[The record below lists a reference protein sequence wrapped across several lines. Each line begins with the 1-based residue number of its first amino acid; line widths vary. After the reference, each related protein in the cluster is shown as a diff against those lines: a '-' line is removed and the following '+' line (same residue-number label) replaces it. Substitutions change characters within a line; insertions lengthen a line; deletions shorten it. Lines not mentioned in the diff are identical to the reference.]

1 MNRWTLR
8 HALVVMAI
16 TMGIGLL
23 LSSIAIQHI
32 DLKLRQELL
41 EKAGRIQLG
50 LDIEQI
56 RALSGHPDDTELEAF
71 RSLQSALMRARLDN
85 ERYAYLYLLGLDST
99 GRVVFLVDQPF
110 APWEEWTELPPGSIF
125 EEHSAEL
132 AAAFEHGRPF
142 VEGPLTDEWGTW
154 VSAILPIHDPDT
166 GNIPAIL
173 GIDVDAGTWK
183 QDIAGRAALPLGFF
197 WSLFIGFAA
206 ALVSTYR
213 LHESPRPILG
223 RLLIPLVLMLVLLVS
238 GFNLIVLWFQS
249 EHLQESSREAY
260 TGVLRDIRHLQGE
273 QARILNTSTE
283 LLIQHPSLERALRH
297 PDDTA
302 TMGDARDLLHQF
314 ASLHPFHYAALLT
327 PQGECR
333 ACTARMPAEL
343 QPLWGYP
350 PSGDQAPSRLVLD
363 ETGSLLMQATRP
375 ILDSREQR
383 LGTLELA
390 LSFDQVLAGS
400 HLRPDMELAFIAPVS
415 EPGGDG
421 SSGHRPRSGTLLY
434 ASDPL
439 LREILAPFVVA
450 PPMHALRDLPFRD
463 GHWRLTALP
472 FQDAGGYRIGN
483 LLLLH
488 EISELQAAHGRV
500 LGLSGAWTLVLLGGL
515 LGFLIVLLRRT
526 DAGIREQQ
534 RELRESER
542 RFRGFFEK
550 NSAVMLLINPRD
562 GSIVDANPAA
572 ARFYGHEPATLRT
585 MSIFQINNRQE
596 AEIRLAMQ
604 QALQQICNQFEFQH
618 RLHDG
623 DIRHVEVH
631 STPLDLDG
639 QTLLFSIV
647 HDATSRHQAQQA
659 LVRAKEAALMASQA
673 KSDFLA
679 NISHEIRTP
688 MNGIIGMAEL
698 LKDTP
703 MAPRQAGYTRAL
715 LSSAR
720 TLMDLINDIL
730 DVSRIESGKLEL
742 EAIPFSLPEL
752 LDSVTGTLI
761 PTAHARGLTLGYQIE
776 SDVPAWL
783 VGDPTRL
790 RQVLFNL
797 TGNAVK
803 FTHAGGVRIT
813 VSRQAREQGRG
824 LLQFAVVDTGIGIA
838 ADKLDLLFQK
848 FTQVDASTTRRYG
861 GSGLGLAI
869 CRQLVALMGGD
880 IQVESREGQGSTFQ
894 FTVPLQAAT
903 SARFQAAP
911 ERKLDGVGNPDVR
924 ILVTDDNPVNREVAM
939 GILRKL
945 GLTAD
950 SVPCGRDTLATLRD
964 RDYDLLLLDIQM
976 PDMDGLE
983 VTRRIRRGEAG
994 PAARN
999 MPIIAMTAQSSPE
1012 EQALC
1017 REAGMDGH
1025 LGKPLTPEVVAR
1037 TLLPWLG
1044 RDPGNKSPPPGV
1056 SARPSPGTPIF
1067 DRPGMERRLQ
1077 GDLDLLRKVL
1087 ETARTDLPR
1096 QIETLERLLNTP
1108 GSTPEQVCR
1117 QAHALKGAAASTGGE
1132 CLRLAAQRLETAA
1145 NDDIQA
1151 AAALLPDL
1159 EQQCNELL
1167 EALRLVLR
1175 EMSDHDPRPDA
1186 ETA

>member
-1 MNRWTLR
+1 MF
-8 HALVVMAI
+8 VMAI

-41 EKAGRIQLG
+41 EKAGGVRLG

-56 RALSGHPDDTELEAF
+56 RALSGHTDDTELEAF
-71 RSLQSALMRARLDN
+71 RSLQSRLMQARLGN

-99 GRVVFLVDQPF
+99 GRVIFLVDQPF
-110 APWEEWTELPPGSIF
+110 APWEEWAELPPGSIF

-132 AAAFEHGRPF
+132 VAAFEHGRPF

-154 VSAILPIHDPDT
+154 VSAILPIQDPDT

-173 GIDVDAGTWK
+173 GIDVDASTWK

-206 ALVSTYR
+206 ALVSTHR

-223 RLLIPLVLMLVLLVS
+223 RLLIPLVLMLILLVS
-238 GFNLIVLWFQS
+238 GFNLIVLWLQS
-249 EHLQESSREAY
+249 AQLRESSREAY
-260 TGVLRDIRHLQGE
+260 TGVVRDIRHLQGE
-273 QARILNTSTE
+273 QARILNTSAE
-283 LLIQHPSLERALRH
+283 LLIHHPSLEQALRH
-297 PDDTA
+297 PDDAAST
-302 TMGDARDLLHQF
+302 GDVLDLLHQF
-314 ASLHPFHYAALLT
+314 ASLYPLRYAALLT
-327 PQGECR
+327 TEGECR
-333 ACTARMPAEL
+333 ACTTRMPTRL
-343 QPLWGYP
+343 HPLWGYP
-350 PSGDQAPSRLVLD
+350 PTGEQAPSRLMLD
-363 ETGSLLMQATRP
+363 ETGNLLMQATRP
-375 ILDSREQR
+375 ILDSREQL

-390 LSFDQVLAGS
+390 LPFDQVLAGS
-400 HLRPDMELAFIAPVS
+400 HLRPDMELAFLAPVS
-415 EPGGDG
+415 APEGHQPGE
-421 SSGHRPRSGTLLY
+421 HRPRSGTLLY

-439 LREILAPFVVA
+439 LREILAPFVTA
-450 PPMHALRDLPFRD
+450 PPMHALRDVPFRD
-463 GHWRLTALP
+463 GQWRLTALP

-488 EISELQAAHGRV
+488 EISGIQAAHSRV

-515 LGFLIVLLRRT
+515 LGFLVVLLRRT

-534 RELRESER
+534 RELRESEQ

-585 MSIFQINNRQE
+585 MSIFQINNLPE
-596 AEIRLAMQ
+596 AEVRLAMQ
-604 QALQQICNQFEFQH
+604 QALLQRQCKFEFQH

-623 DIRHVEVH
+623 SIRHVEVH
-631 STPLDLDG
+631 ATPLALDG

-659 LVRAKEAALMASQA
+659 LVQAKEAALIASQA

-698 LKDTP
+698 LRDVP
-703 MAPRQAGYTRAL
+703 MAPRHAGYIRAL
-715 LSSAR
+715 LASAR

-730 DVSRIESGKLEL
+730 DFSRIESGKLEL
-742 EAIPFSLPEL
+742 EKIPFCLPEL
-752 LDSVTGTLI
+752 LDSVTGPLA
-761 PTAHARGLTLGYQIE
+761 PAAHARGLTLEYHIE
-776 SDVPAWL
+776 PDVPAWL
-783 VGDPTRL
+783 LGDPTRL

-803 FTHAGGVRIT
+803 FTHAGGIRIT
-813 VSRQAREQGRG
+813 VSRHAQQQGRL
-824 LLQFAVVDTGIGIA
+824 LLQFAVADSGIGIA

-869 CRQLVALMGGD
+869 CRQLVEIMGGD
-880 IQVESREGQGSTFQ
+880 IQVESREGQGSTFL
-894 FTVPLQAAT
+894 FTMPLEATT
-903 SARFQAAP
+903 SAALHPAP
-911 ERKLDGVGNPDVR
+911 TLGLDKVNGPVTR

-945 GLTAD
+945 GLSAD
-950 SVPCGRDTLATLRD
+950 TVPYGRDTLAALRH
-964 RDYDLLLLDIQM
+964 RDYGLLLLDIQM

-983 VTRRIRRGEAG
+983 VSRRIRRGEAG
-994 PAARN
+994 PAAKN
-999 MPIIAMTAQSSPE
+999 IPIIAMTAQNTPE
-1012 EQALC
+1012 EQVLC
-1017 REAGMDGH
+1017 REAGMNGH

-1044 RDPGNKSPPPGV
+1044 RDTGDEPPPSGV
-1056 SARPSPGTPIF
+1056 PIRPSPGSPVF

-1077 GDLDLLRKVL
+1077 GDRNLLRKVL
-1087 ETARTDLPR
+1087 ETALADLPR
-1096 QIETLERLLNTP
+1096 QVETLERLLITP
-1108 GSTPEQVCR
+1108 GSTAEQIRR
-1117 QAHALKGAAASTGGE
+1117 QAHAIKGAATSTGGE
-1132 CLRLAAQRLETAA
+1132 HLRLAAQRLETAA
-1145 NDDIQA
+1145 GEDVQA
-1151 AAALLPDL
+1151 AADLLPDL
-1159 EQQCNELL
+1159 EQQCKELL
-1167 EALRLVLR
+1167 EALRLALR
-1175 EMSDHDPRPDA
+1175 ELSDNDP
-1186 ETA
+1186 